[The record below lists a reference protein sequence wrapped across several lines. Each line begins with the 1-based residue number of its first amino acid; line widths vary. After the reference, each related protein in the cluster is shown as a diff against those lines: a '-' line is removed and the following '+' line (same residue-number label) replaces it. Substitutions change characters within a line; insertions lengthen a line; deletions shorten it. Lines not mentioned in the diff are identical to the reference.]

1 MIKGS
6 TSNMTVSQNNVQL
19 TNVKTISLRK
29 QHPKHEIM
37 RNHAIKEVEC
47 NKSIPFQLV
56 PPEVSIKRRRPRS
69 HSI

>member
-1 MIKGS
+1 MIPFES
-6 TSNMTVSQNNVQL
+6 E

>member
-1 MIKGS
+1 
-6 TSNMTVSQNNVQL
+6 
-19 TNVKTISLRK
+19 
-29 QHPKHEIM
+29 M

-69 HSI
+69 HSIKAKELYINIPDP